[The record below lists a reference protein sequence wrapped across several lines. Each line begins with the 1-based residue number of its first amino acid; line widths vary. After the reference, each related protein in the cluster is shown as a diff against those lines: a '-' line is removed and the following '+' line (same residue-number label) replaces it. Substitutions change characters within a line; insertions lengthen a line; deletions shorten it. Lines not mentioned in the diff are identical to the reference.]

1 MIMSIG
7 SGMVRPLH
15 QMGLMVNFQS
25 SYGEYAASI
34 HKNVAA
40 LTQQEK
46 AESGCGPSC
55 GQVRESSGP
64 TRPLS
69 LQRPARCSLF
79 PGTPTN

>member
-1 MIMSIG
+1 
-7 SGMVRPLH
+7 
-15 QMGLMVNFQS
+15 MGLMVNFQS

-46 AESGCGPSC
+46 AEW
-55 GQVRESSGP
+55 
-64 TRPLS
+64 
-69 LQRPARCSLF
+69 PARCSLF